1 MPYTALR
8 KGSDI
13 GRVRRIGV
21 RRRIGGITLFVAAGS
36 PGPPRVAVVA
46 GRAAGSAVRRNRA
59 KRRLREALR
68 RVPLREGHDYVVTAD
83 RRVVEAAFETVVSW
97 VTTALGNEE

>member
-8 KGSDI
+8 KSSDI

-21 RRRIGGITLFVAAGS
+21 RRRAGGITLFVAVGT

-68 RVPLREGHDYVVTAD
+68 RAPLEEGHDYVVSAD
-83 RRVVEAAFETVVSW
+83 ERVVMAPFETVVSW
-97 VTTALGNEE
+97 VETALGSEE